1 MRSRRAAGAPRPRT
15 PASLLGGTPSYDSAM
30 ADETGAF
37 DPLETPRCPIH
48 PTDRLVIAGSDPEGR
63 DARWEC
69 PVQGCVYS
77 QLT

>member
-1 MRSRRAAGAPRPRT
+1 
-15 PASLLGGTPSYDSAM
+15 M
-30 ADETGAF
+30 ADETDAF
-37 DPLETPRCPIH
+37 DSLETPRCPIH

>member
-1 MRSRRAAGAPRPRT
+1 
-15 PASLLGGTPSYDSAM
+15 M
-30 ADETGAF
+30 ADETDAF

-48 PTDRLVIAGSDPEGR
+48 PTDRLVTAGPHPEGR
-63 DARWEC
+63 DTRWEC